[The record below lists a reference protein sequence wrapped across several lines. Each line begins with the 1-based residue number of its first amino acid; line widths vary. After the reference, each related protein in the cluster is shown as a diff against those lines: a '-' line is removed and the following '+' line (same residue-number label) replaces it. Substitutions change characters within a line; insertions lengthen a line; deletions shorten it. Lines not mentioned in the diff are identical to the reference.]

1 MADKERKDSSMLIE
15 KDVFEKMKQTL
26 AKFNPELVNN
36 EELIKDKIKDLDNE
50 AKKLFAEWDKKPDQE
65 NQFRIA
71 LDILGQG
78 RNFLAL
84 LVGMEQVDF
93 LAGLPEKEAEKS
105 PLETRHV
112 AILVNNGKEVLV
124 LSLKNA
130 LGVTA
135 PESLRFKIYQNSKD
149 LNDAILD
156 GEICGIIGL
165 DNDESPRVA
174 GFLRHEL
181 KNRSG
186 RDYRKSEEFIL
197 PPCANLSILRGEL
210 VVSLI
215 KTIEKMQTG
224 EFREQESE
232 DFNLK
237 DSLPELKVR
246 MKTLKKPCQ
255 ICIVDDRS
263 EEILGMM
270 VILKSWTGVELDIL
284 LYKWELDIR
293 DDLDIILMDEDLGSN
308 TTGTKMVQTLQP
320 NSRALFASTT
330 GGGTPGWCTPQRHFG
345 LKSSVETN
353 RDSAIAF
360 VEFMNRLLESVDC

>member
-1 MADKERKDSSMLIE
+1 MTFYKKYAIIIYYLGQKGISEETLKISKKRKGISMFIE
-15 KDVFEKMKQTL
+15 KDVFEKMKQAL
-26 AKFNPELVNN
+26 EKFNPELVNN

-50 AKKLFAEWDKKPDQE
+50 SKKLFAEWEKKPDQE
-65 NQFRIA
+65 DQFRVA

-112 AILVNNGKEVLV
+112 AILVNNGKEVLA
-124 LSLKNA
+124 LSLKNT

-135 PESLRFKIYQNSKD
+135 PESLRYKIYQNSKD
-149 LNDAILD
+149 LNDAILA
-156 GEICGIIGL
+156 GEVCGIIGL
-165 DNDESPRVA
+165 NDDESPRVA

-181 KNRSG
+181 KNRP
-186 RDYRKSEEFIL
+186 DWDFRKSEDFIL
-197 PPCANLSILRGEL
+197 PPCANLSVLRGDI
-210 VVSLI
+210 VMSII
-215 KTIEKMQTG
+215 KTAKKMQTG
-224 EFREQESE
+224 EFREKESE

-237 DSLPELKVR
+237 DSLPELKAR

-255 ICIVDDRS
+255 ICIIDDRS

-270 VILKSWTGVELDIL
+270 VILKSWSGVELDIL
-284 LYKWELDIR
+284 LYNWELDIR
-293 DDLDIILMDEDLGSN
+293 DYLDIILMDEDLGSN

-320 NSRALFASTT
+320 KSKALFASTT
-330 GGGTPGWCTPQRHFG
+330 
-345 LKSSVETN
+345 
-353 RDSAIAF
+353 
-360 VEFMNRLLESVDC
+360 